1 MAEYTVIW
9 RGDGDDYMVTVV
21 NTGAS
26 PTNTTN
32 TMWVM
37 MAAEIEFKDF
47 DAAARVDA
55 MISLGGYGF
64 DLIGVFKGRLESVN

>member
-21 NTGAS
+21 NTDAD
-26 PTNTTN
+26 PNNTTN
-32 TMWVM
+32 TSWVM
-37 MAAEIEFKDF
+37 MAAEVECKDW

-55 MISLGGYGF
+55 MMSLVDFGF
-64 DLIGVFKGRLESVN
+64 DLIGVFKGQIESVN